1 MIAVWMLRMLVA
13 TTLIGLGASLIARVL
28 RAFGLPQRWAWVAGL
43 CAVMAAPFVALMVPA
58 VPAVAGTAAGLLDLE
73 ALQFSGDTVAGGV
86 PMLDPAVGPVG
97 LLGIAWLAAAV
108 LGAVVYGAGWW
119 RLRSARRGW
128 RPSRVAGAS
137 VLVSPG
143 AGPAAVGIL
152 QPAIVVP
159 EWLLSEEEP
168 VQRLVVLHESQHLA
182 AGDHVVLAVA
192 PLALVMMPWNV
203 TLWWMVRRLRLAVE
217 LDCDSR
223 VLASGVEPSVYG
235 SLLLDV
241 AGRGGVGA
249 LSIALASPRSSLEQ
263 RIEAL
268 AGVLPGA
275 GQARTLVFAVAA
287 LFCIAL
293 ACGVAPTAPLDRTE
307 VGEHSVALDVTA
319 AELIGRFGSPATS
332 WMIDG
337 QAASV
342 AAVRAL
348 PRNGI
353 ALVRIEENVTRRIGN
368 ASESTGSRSVVNVV
382 TPAHLAANPALLES
396 PSVVPGEGGS
406 APDEVRKLLDDPDLH
421 VVIDGRESDRT
432 ALRSLEG
439 ADIVKLEIVRRRTGD
454 NVVSNVH
461 IETVAARS
469 N

>member
-1 MIAVWMLRMLVA
+1 MV
-13 TTLIGLGASLIARVL
+13 ARVL

-43 CAVMAAPFVALMVPA
+43 CAVVASPFVALMVPG
-58 VPAVAGTAAGLLDLE
+58 VPAVAGTAAGLLDLDV
-73 ALQFSGDTVAGGV
+73 LRFSGDTVAGGV
-86 PMLDPAVGPVG
+86 PTLDPAVGPVG
-97 LLGIAWLAAAV
+97 LLGIAWLAAAL

-128 RPSRVAGAS
+128 RPSRVAGES

-159 EWLLSEEEP
+159 EWLLSEEES

-182 AGDHVVLAVA
+182 AGDHLVLAVA

-241 AGRGGVGA
+241 AGRIGVGA

-263 RIEAL
+263 RIDAL

-275 GQARTLVFAVAA
+275 GPARTPVFAVAA

-307 VGEHSVALDVTA
+307 AGEHGVALDVTA
-319 AELIGRFGSPATS
+319 AGLIDRFGGPATS

-353 ALVRIEENVTRRIGN
+353 ALVRIEENAARRIGN
-368 ASESTGSRSVVNVV
+368 VSESTGSRSVVHVV
-382 TPAHLAANPALLES
+382 TPAHLAANPSLLES
-396 PSVVPGEGGS
+396 PSIVPGEGGS
-406 APDEVRKLLDDPDLH
+406 ALDEVRKLLDDPALH

-439 ADIVKLEIVRRRTGD
+439 ADIAKLEIVRRRTGD
-454 NVVSNVH
+454 DVVSNVR